1 MQIFGRSWEDIQVM
15 QQGGPA
21 RRVDLGPKPEATDGD
36 KNLLAVHGVAKLR
49 QMGYWGVI
57 DRLTT
62 SGLI

>member
-1 MQIFGRSWEDIQVM
+1 MQIFGRSWDEIQVM

-21 RRVDLGPKPEATDGD
+21 RKVDFGPKPEATAGD
-36 KNLLAVHGVAKLR
+36 KALLAEHGVAGLR
-49 QMGYWGVI
+49 RMQYWGVI